1 MTRLETQYITAG
13 NTYLGIIN
21 GNASTTLD
29 DFYKEIKT
37 ALQFPNYFGN
47 NLDALDECLNDLSGI
62 EEEDIVLLIINYV
75 SFLSEEE
82 SKKQIVADIIANAE
96 AENKSFS
103 VYYID

>member
-1 MTRLETQYITAG
+1 MTRLETHYITVA
-13 NTYLGIIN
+13 NAYIGIID
-21 GNASTTLD
+21 GNACTTLD
-29 DFYKEIKT
+29 AFYKEIKT

-62 EEEDIVLLIINYV
+62 EEEYIILLILNYAG
-75 SFLSEEE
+75 FLAEEE

-103 VYYID
+103 VYYSN